1 MTEPQRIDYLVS
13 VLEGG
18 NAKAFANK
26 AGMHQQ
32 TVTGLRQGKYHI
44 DKYVTKILAAYP
56 DVDDKWLVTGD
67 GDPLVSIREKGEV
80 LRKLSQKVSRPN
92 KNRGRNASNPYFLSH
107 SGGSNS
113 RPARYECAALPTE
126 LKWLGPISMN
136 RDCKYRKFIW
146 IPNNFLPIPR
156 RECV

>member
-13 VLEGG
+13 TLEGG

-80 LRKLSQKVSRPN
+80 LRKLETLEMEVKRLAKMVESIAKGITP
-92 KNRGRNASNPYFLSH
+92 K
-107 SGGSNS
+107 
-113 RPARYECAALPTE
+113 
-126 LKWLGPISMN
+126 
-136 RDCKYRKFIW
+136 
-146 IPNNFLPIPR
+146 
-156 RECV
+156 

>member
-13 VLEGG
+13 ALEGG

-80 LRKLSQKVSRPN
+80 LRKLEALEKEIGRLTKLVERMAAQIDDSSMFSSIGN
-92 KNRGRNASNPYFLSH
+92 KDNTQNNVENTKHNRNKKH
-107 SGGSNS
+107 
-113 RPARYECAALPTE
+113 
-126 LKWLGPISMN
+126 
-136 RDCKYRKFIW
+136 
-146 IPNNFLPIPR
+146 
-156 RECV
+156 

>member
-1 MTEPQRIDYLVS
+1 MMTEPQRIDYLVS
-13 VLEGG
+13 ALEGG

-80 LRKLSQKVSRPN
+80 LRKLEALEKEIGRLTKLVERMAAQIDDSSMFSSIGN
-92 KNRGRNASNPYFLSH
+92 KDNTQNNVENTKHNRNKKH
-107 SGGSNS
+107 
-113 RPARYECAALPTE
+113 
-126 LKWLGPISMN
+126 
-136 RDCKYRKFIW
+136 
-146 IPNNFLPIPR
+146 
-156 RECV
+156 